1 MLYFFLQFQ
10 DHEKKMRLA
19 ARTVLR
25 TGDDEKDAK
34 DAKGSGPES
43 HGGYDFGDGEDKAQA
58 KYASN
63 DSASAAG
70 SKHHQQQAKPA
81 WAMTEKAADNQFED
95 LLMNEEDDLLD
106 FAKGL
111 DFDKYMGDIEVQTV
125 MERLR
130 KRIADLERDVALE
143 DSRNSDAETRAAM
156 RAKLEQMVSKNQ
168 RFGCHCSVN

>member
-1 MLYFFLQFQ
+1 
-10 DHEKKMRLA
+10 MRLA

-34 DAKGSGPES
+34 DAKEAKGSGPES
-43 HGGYDFGDGEDKAQA
+43 HGGFDFGDGEDKAQA
-58 KYASN
+58 KYASS

-70 SKHHQQQAKPA
+70 SKHQQQQAKPA

-156 RAKLEQMVSKNQ
+156 RAKLEQMVSKKQ

>member
-95 LLMNEEDDLLD
+95 LLMSEEDDLLD

-130 KRIADLERDVALE
+130 KRIADLERRRVGRL
-143 DSRNSDAETRAAM
+143 T
-156 RAKLEQMVSKNQ
+156 Q
-168 RFGCHCSVN
+168 FGCRDTRGHAGKAGANGK